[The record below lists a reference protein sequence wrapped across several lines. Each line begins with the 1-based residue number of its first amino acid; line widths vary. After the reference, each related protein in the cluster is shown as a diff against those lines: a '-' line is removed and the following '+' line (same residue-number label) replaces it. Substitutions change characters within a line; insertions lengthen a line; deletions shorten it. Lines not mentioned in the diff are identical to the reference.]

1 MAYVEYPMAYVE
13 YPVAYVDYPVAY
25 FDYIFLYIP
34 IYLYIPIMGVMSS
47 RLKNLEDLTPIRQTP
62 TYIKPIQSARRR

>member
-13 YPVAYVDYPVAY
+13 YPVAYGDYPVAY

-34 IYLYIPIMGVMSS
+34 IYLYIPIMGVRSS
-47 RLKNLEDLTPIRQTP
+47 RSKSLEDLTLKLKIDILTRCRLQ
-62 TYIKPIQSARRR
+62 A